1 MYKVPWVDRMEKLV
15 GPYHAFVL
23 ELLNCI
29 NKLSPL
35 ERPIKIKDKELEE
48 KLDTDL
54 EIVIKELEI
63 LKINRECSDDF
74 FKVVKQTALKE
85 HIRNLKYEEYDLLK
99 KYRTITNKYEMILS
113 NLYLDQTLYSKN
125 IKQAFVYLYENLL
138 SRKFFNEAIKS
149 EGEIAV
155 NEFKKFLT
163 LENNICP
170 YCDWHEMELAGVSID
185 HFLPK
190 SKYPLLS
197 IYPRNLVVACT
208 ACNDRIKRDNMNL
221 PIAHPYYTEA
231 ANFFNF
237 RLVNEEIIIEFKDGI
252 TLIDKKK
259 VKNFLDLFHIRERFN
274 QSHIK
279 KLNDLY
285 RRIRQGI
292 FEELKNKKVELLD
305 VEKTIK
311 YKIEKEKKELSEYK
325 RKAPLTKLKLDYL
338 NQINTILEI
347 KELAGYI
354 LLDIELYQKSMK
366 SN

>member
-113 NLYLDQTLYSKN
+113 NLHLDKTLYSKN

-138 SRKFFNEAIKS
+138 SGKFFNEAIKS

-163 LENNICP
+163 LENN
-170 YCDWHEMELAGVSID
+170 
-185 HFLPK
+185 
-190 SKYPLLS
+190 LS

-292 FEELKNKKVELLD
+292 FEELKNKKVELLE

-354 LLDIELYQKSMK
+354 LLDIELY
-366 SN
+366 

>member
-113 NLYLDQTLYSKN
+113 NLHLDKTLYSKN

-138 SRKFFNEAIKS
+138 S
-149 EGEIAV
+149 G
-155 NEFKKFLT
+155 KFLT
-163 LENNICP
+163 
-170 YCDWHEMELAGVSID
+170 
-185 HFLPK
+185 
-190 SKYPLLS
+190 
-197 IYPRNLVVACT
+197 
-208 ACNDRIKRDNMNL
+208 
-221 PIAHPYYTEA
+221 
-231 ANFFNF
+231 
-237 RLVNEEIIIEFKDGI
+237 RL
-252 TLIDKKK
+252 
-259 VKNFLDLFHIRERFN
+259 
-274 QSHIK
+274 
-279 KLNDLY
+279 
-285 RRIRQGI
+285 
-292 FEELKNKKVELLD
+292 
-305 VEKTIK
+305 
-311 YKIEKEKKELSEYK
+311 
-325 RKAPLTKLKLDYL
+325 
-338 NQINTILEI
+338 
-347 KELAGYI
+347 
-354 LLDIELYQKSMK
+354 
-366 SN
+366 